1 MNIKITGT
9 GSYIPEIVQDN
20 SKFLDRNFF
29 DNEGN
34 RIETKNEEIIEKFQ
48 KITGIRERRYAKDEL
63 NTSDIAYL
71 AAKEAIKNS
80 KVNPEKIDYI
90 ILAHNFG
97 NASNNSTQ
105 VDVFPSLAVRV
116 KNLLKI
122 KNPKCVAYDIL
133 FGCPG
138 WLEGVIQGYS
148 FIKAGMAER
157 CLVIGADTLSRVVD
171 VNDRDSMIFADGAG
185 ATIIEKTDEEGG
197 ILSHNTASYTDDE
210 VFYLFYGKSYNPQA
224 DEKTKYIK
232 MRGRKVYEFALTNVP
247 SAMKE
252 CLDLA
257 NTDISEIKK
266 ILIHQANAKMDDAI
280 VKRLYKLFNEESP
293 EKIMPLT
300 VDRFGNSSVATV
312 PTMFDLIVRNK
323 LGDHKIEKGDK
334 IIFASVGAGMHI
346 NAMVYQY

>member
-1 MNIKITGT
+1 MNIKITGS
-9 GSYIPEIVQDN
+9 GSYIPEIIQDN
-20 SKFLDRNFF
+20 SKFLNREFF

-48 KITGIRERRYAKDEL
+48 KITGIKERRYAKDGL
-63 NTSDIAYL
+63 NTSDLAYL
-71 AAKEAIKNS
+71 AAKEAIENS
-80 KVNPEKIDYI
+80 NVDPEKIDYI

-97 NASNNSTQ
+97 NASNDTTQ
-105 VDVFPSLAVRV
+105 IDVFPSLAVRV

-138 WLEGVIQGYS
+138 WLEGMIQGYG

-185 ATIIEKTDEEGG
+185 ATIIEKSNEEGG
-197 ILSHNTASYTDDE
+197 VLSHNTASYTDDE
-210 VFYLFYGKSYNPQA
+210 VFYLFYGKSYNPKAEQ
-224 DEKTKYIK
+224 KTKYIK

-247 SAMKE
+247 NAMKE
-252 CLDLA
+252 CLDKA
-257 NTDISEIKK
+257 QTDISEIKK

-280 VKRLYKLFNEESP
+280 VRRLYKLFNAESP

-312 PTMFDLIVRNK
+312 PTMFDLIAKNK
-323 LGDHKIEKGDK
+323 LGEHKIEKGDK

>member
-9 GSYIPEIVQDN
+9 GSYIPEIIQDN

-80 KVNPEKIDYI
+80 KVDPEKIDYI

-138 WLEGVIQGYS
+138 WLEGVIQGYG

-157 CLVIGADTLSRVVD
+157 CLIIGADTLSRVVD

-293 EKIMPLT
+293 DKIMPLT

-323 LGDHKIEKGDK
+323 LGDQKVEKGDK

>member
-9 GSYIPEIVQDN
+9 GSYIPKIVQDN

-80 KVNPEKIDYI
+80 KVDPEKIDYI

-138 WLEGVIQGYS
+138 WLEGVIQGYG

-280 VKRLYKLFNEESP
+280 VKRLYKLFNEESR

>member
-80 KVNPEKIDYI
+80 KVDPEKIDYI

-105 VDVFPSLAVRV
+105 IDVFPSLAVRV

-138 WLEGVIQGYS
+138 WLEGVIQGYG

-157 CLVIGADTLSRVVD
+157 CLIIGADTLSRVVD

-293 EKIMPLT
+293 KEIMPLT

-323 LGDHKIEKGDK
+323 LGNHKIEKGDK

>member
-80 KVNPEKIDYI
+80 KVDPEKIDYI

-97 NASNNSTQ
+97 NANNDSTQ
-105 VDVFPSLAVRV
+105 VDVFPGLAVRV

-138 WLEGVIQGYS
+138 WLEGIIQGYG

-293 EKIMPLT
+293 EEIMPLT

>member
-34 RIETKNEEIIEKFQ
+34 RIETRNEEIIEKFQ

-71 AAKEAIKNS
+71 AAKEAIINS
-80 KVNPEKIDYI
+80 KVDPEKIDYI

-97 NASNNSTQ
+97 NANNDSTQ

-116 KNLLKI
+116 KYLLKI

-138 WLEGVIQGYS
+138 WLEGVIQGYG

-185 ATIIEKTDEEGG
+185 ATIIEKTEEKGG

>member
-9 GSYIPEIVQDN
+9 GSYIPEIIQDN
-20 SKFLDRNFF
+20 YKFLDRNFF

-71 AAKEAIKNS
+71 AAKEAIINS
-80 KVNPEKIDYI
+80 KVDPEKIDYI

-97 NASNNSTQ
+97 NANNDSTQ

-138 WLEGVIQGYS
+138 WLEGIIQGYG

-185 ATIIEKTDEEGG
+185 ATIIEKTEEKGG

-293 EKIMPLT
+293 EEIMPLT

-323 LGDHKIEKGDK
+323 LGDHKIVKGDK

>member
-9 GSYIPEIVQDN
+9 GSYIPEIIQHN

-29 DNEGN
+29 DNQGN

-80 KVNPEKIDYI
+80 KVDPEKIDYI

-97 NASNNSTQ
+97 NTSNDSTQ

-138 WLEGVIQGYS
+138 WLEGVIQAYS

-185 ATIIEKTDEEGG
+185 ATIIEKSDEEGG

-293 EKIMPLT
+293 KEIMPLT

-323 LGDHKIEKGDK
+323 LGNHKIEKGDK

>member
-9 GSYIPEIVQDN
+9 GSYIPEIVQYN
-20 SKFLDRNFF
+20 SKFLDRIFF

-80 KVNPEKIDYI
+80 KVDPEKIDYI

-138 WLEGVIQGYS
+138 WLEGVIQGYG

-157 CLVIGADTLSRVVD
+157 CLIIGADTLSRVVD

-210 VFYLFYGKSYNPQA
+210 FFYLFYGKSYNPQA

-232 MRGRKVYEFALTNVP
+232 MKGRKVYEFALTNVP

-257 NTDISEIKK
+257 KTDISEIKK

-323 LGDHKIEKGDK
+323 LGDHKIEEGDK

>member
-9 GSYIPEIVQDN
+9 GSYIPEIIQHN

-80 KVNPEKIDYI
+80 KVDPEKIDYI

-138 WLEGVIQGYS
+138 WLEGVIQAYS

-232 MRGRKVYEFALTNVP
+232 MKGRKVYEFALTNVP

-293 EKIMPLT
+293 KEIMPLT

-323 LGDHKIEKGDK
+323 LGNHKIEKGDK

>member
-9 GSYIPEIVQDN
+9 GSYIPEIIQDN

-34 RIETKNEEIIEKFQ
+34 RIETKNEEIVEKFQ
-48 KITGIRERRYAKDEL
+48 KITGIRERRYAKDEF

-71 AAKEAIKNS
+71 AAKEAIENS
-80 KVNPEKIDYI
+80 KVDPEKIDYI

-97 NASNNSTQ
+97 NASNDSTQ
-105 VDVFPSLAVRV
+105 VDVFPGLAVRV

-138 WLEGVIQGYS
+138 WLEGMIQGYG

-185 ATIIEKTDEEGG
+185 ATIIEKTEEEGG

-257 NTDISEIKK
+257 NTNISEIKK

-323 LGDHKIEKGDK
+323 LGDHKIDKGDK

>member
-80 KVNPEKIDYI
+80 KVDPEKIDYI

-97 NASNNSTQ
+97 NARNDSTQ

-138 WLEGVIQGYS
+138 WLEGVIQGYA

>member
-71 AAKEAIKNS
+71 AAKEAIINS
-80 KVNPEKIDYI
+80 KVDPEKIDYI

-97 NASNNSTQ
+97 NANNDSTQ

-138 WLEGVIQGYS
+138 WLEGIIQGYG

-185 ATIIEKTDEEGG
+185 ATIIEKTEEKGG

>member
-71 AAKEAIKNS
+71 AAKEAIINS
-80 KVNPEKIDYI
+80 KVDPEKIDYI

-97 NASNNSTQ
+97 NANNDSTQ

-138 WLEGVIQGYS
+138 WLEGIIQGYG

>member
-9 GSYIPEIVQDN
+9 GSYIPEIIQDN

-71 AAKEAIKNS
+71 AAKEAIINS
-80 KVNPEKIDYI
+80 KVDPEKIDYI

-97 NASNNSTQ
+97 NANNDSTQ

-138 WLEGVIQGYS
+138 WLEGIIQGYG

-185 ATIIEKTDEEGG
+185 ATIIEKTEEKGG

-293 EKIMPLT
+293 EEIMPLT

>member
-71 AAKEAIKNS
+71 AAKEAIINS
-80 KVNPEKIDYI
+80 KVDPEKIDYI

-97 NASNNSTQ
+97 NANNDSTQ

-138 WLEGVIQGYS
+138 WLEGIIQGYG

-185 ATIIEKTDEEGG
+185 ATIIEKTEEKGG

-312 PTMFDLIVRNK
+312 PTMFDLIIRNK

>member
-9 GSYIPEIVQDN
+9 GSYIPEIIQDN
-20 SKFLDRNFF
+20 SKFLEREFY

-34 RIETKNEEIIEKFQ
+34 KIDTPNHEIIQKFQ
-48 KITGIRERRYAKDEL
+48 KITGIRERRYAKEEL
-63 NTSDIAYL
+63 NNSDIAYL
-71 AAKEAIKNS
+71 AAKKAIENS
-80 KVNPEKIDYI
+80 NIDPETIDYI
-90 ILAHNFG
+90 IFAHNFG
-97 NASNNSTQ
+97 NPSNNTEQ
-105 VDVFPSLAVRV
+105 VDVFPSLSVRV

-138 WLEGVIQGYS
+138 WLEGMIQAYG
-148 FIKAGMAER
+148 FIKAGMAKK

-185 ATIIEKTDEEGG
+185 ATIIEKSNEKGG
-197 ILSHNTASYTDDE
+197 VLSHNTASYTDDE
-210 VFYLFYGKSYNPQA
+210 VFYLFYGKSYNPNSEQ
-224 DEKTKYIK
+224 KTKYIK

-247 SAMKE
+247 AAMKE

-257 NTDISEIKK
+257 GTDISEIKK

-280 VKRLYKLFNEESP
+280 VKRLFKLYNKDAP

-312 PTMFDLIVRNK
+312 PTMFDLILKGK
-323 LGDHKIEKGDK
+323 LSDHHIKKGDK

>member
-80 KVNPEKIDYI
+80 KVDPEKIDYI

-105 VDVFPSLAVRV
+105 VDEFPSLAVRV
-116 KNLLKI
+116 KNLLEI

-138 WLEGVIQGYS
+138 WLEGVIQGYG